1 MTYPLIEIKSV
12 PIELEMRVTDAKL
25 EYTHGTVDMTVSRDK
40 GGLRIQS
47 SPIRV
52 NLDTFEARNSVFP
65 TTATQ
70 IRQNAAAG
78 KQAAYEA
85 IATYAKQGQLLLQ
98 ARIGQDLIS
107 QFAAESQTKDLKTNV
122 GIQFLPTQGADITW
136 DGGQM
141 SIRYEMDKL
150 NFDWRTEQGDIQFIP
165 GDIEFSVTQQPDV
178 VIKYVGGALYVPPSA
193 DPDYEPVDVQI

>member
-12 PIELEMRVTDAKL
+12 PIQLEMKITDAKL
-25 EYTHGTVDMTVSRDK
+25 EYSRGTVDMTVSRDK

-85 IATYAKQGQLLLQ
+85 TATYAQQGQLLLQ
-98 ARIGQDLIS
+98 ARIGQNLES
-107 QFAAESQTKDLKTNV
+107 QFAEESQTKNLKTNV
-122 GIQFLPTQGADITW
+122 GIQFLPTQGADISW

-178 VIKYVGGALYVPPSA
+178 VIKYVGGPLYVPPSA
-193 DPDYEPVDVQI
+193 DPDYESVDVQV

>member
-12 PIELEMRVTDAKL
+12 PIQLEMKVTDAKL
-25 EYTHGTVDMTVSRDK
+25 EYSHGTVDMTVTRDK
-40 GGLRIQS
+40 GGMRIQS

-65 TTATQ
+65 TTATR

-85 IATYAKQGQLLLQ
+85 TATYARQGQLLLQ
-98 ARIGQDLIS
+98 ARIGQNLES
-107 QFAAESQTKDLKTNV
+107 QFAEESQTKNLKTNV
-122 GIQFLPTQGADITW
+122 GIQFLPTQGADISW

-165 GDIEFSVTQQPDV
+165 GDIEFSVTQNPDV
-178 VIKYVGGALYVPPSA
+178 VIKYVGGPLYVPPSA
-193 DPDYEPVDVQI
+193 DPEYEPVDVQV

>member
-1 MTYPLIEIKSV
+1 MTYPLIEIKSI
-12 PIELEMRVTDAKL
+12 PIELEMCVTNAKL
-25 EYTHGTVDMTVSRDK
+25 EYSRGTVDMTVSRDR
-40 GGLRIQS
+40 GGVQIQS

-65 TTATQ
+65 TTAAR

-78 KQAAYEA
+78 KQTAYEA
-85 IATYAKQGQLLLQ
+85 TAAYARQGQLLLQ
-98 ARIGQDLIS
+98 ARIGQELIT
-107 QFAAESQTKDLKTNV
+107 QFAAESQTKNLKTNV
-122 GIQFLPTQGADITW
+122 GIQFLPAQGVDISW

-150 NFDWRTEQGDIQFIP
+150 SFDWRAQQGEVRFIP

-178 VIKYVGGALYVPPSA
+178 MIQYVGGALYVPPSA
-193 DPDYEPVDVQI
+193 DPDYEPADAEG

>member
-12 PIELEMRVTDAKL
+12 PIQLEMKVTDAKL
-25 EYTHGTVDMTVSRDK
+25 EYSHGTVDMTVTRDK
-40 GGLRIQS
+40 GGMRIQS

-65 TTATQ
+65 TTATR

-85 IATYAKQGQLLLQ
+85 TATYARQGQLLLQ
-98 ARIGQDLIS
+98 ARIGQNLES
-107 QFAAESQTKDLKTNV
+107 QFAEESQTKNLKTNV
-122 GIQFLPTQGADITW
+122 GIQFLPTQGADISW

-165 GDIEFSVTQQPDV
+165 GDIEFSVTQHPDV
-178 VIKYVGGALYVPPSA
+178 VIKYVGGPLYVPPSA
-193 DPDYEPVDVQI
+193 DPEYEPVDVQV